1 MINVLT
7 HMSDIMIPMVIFWIV
22 GYGMVS
28 GVKVYETFL
37 KGAKEG
43 LRIVVEIL
51 PTLVGLMMAVG
62 ILRTSGF
69 FELLGKLIGPAT
81 QAVGLPTQLIP
92 LLIVKM
98 FSSSAATCH
107 HCKAFFLLGSDRA
120 GAGYFQ
126 DLRPGLLC
134 RDADINPYEL
144 YRDDF
149 LYHECVFS
157 GGKGNENP
165 LHAAGGTAGNVSGN
179 SGKHFSC
186 GENVMMPGAS
196 CN

>member
-1 MINVLT
+1 M
-7 HMSDIMIPMVIFWIV
+7 
-22 GYGMVS
+22 
-28 GVKVYETFL
+28 
-37 KGAKEG
+37 
-43 LRIVVEIL
+43 RIVVEIL

-62 ILRTSGF
+62 ILRSSGF

-81 QAVGLPTQLIP
+81 QAGT
-92 LLIVKM
+92 
-98 FSSSAATCH
+98 SDAADSAAYR
-107 HCKAFFLLGSDRA
+107 KNVLFLRGYRA

-149 LYHECVFS
+149 LYYECVFS
-157 GGKGNENP
+157 RGKGNENP

-179 SGKHFSC
+179 SGKHFSW

>member
-62 ILRTSGF
+62 ILRSSGF

-98 FSSSAATCH
+98 FS
-107 HCKAFFLLGSDRA
+107 
-120 GAGYFQ
+120 
-126 DLRPGLLC
+126 GLLC

-179 SGKHFSC
+179 DSEYFPC

>member
-69 FELLGKLIGPAT
+69 FELLET
-81 QAVGLPTQLIP
+81 

-98 FSSSAATCH
+98 FSSSAATGLVLDIFKTCGPDSYAGMLTSILMS
-107 HCKAFFLLGSDRA
+107 CTETIFYTMSVYFL
-120 GAGYFQ
+120 
-126 DLRPGLLC
+126 
-134 RDADINPYEL
+134 
-144 YRDDF
+144 
-149 LYHECVFS
+149 
-157 GGKGNENP
+157 
-165 LHAAGGTAGNVSGN
+165 AAKVT
-179 SGKHFSC
+179 KTRYTL
-186 GENVMMPGAS
+186 PGALLATLAGTVAS
-196 CN
+196 IFLAGKM

>member
-81 QAVGLPTQLIP
+81 PAGPRAPRVD
-92 LLIVKM
+92 
-98 FSSSAATCH
+98 H
-107 HCKAFFLLGSDRA
+107 H
-120 GAGYFQ
+120 
-126 DLRPGLLC
+126 
-134 RDADINPYEL
+134 RD
-144 YRDDF
+144 RDDK
-149 LYHECVFS
+149 
-157 GGKGNENP
+157 GGQPHNQHRQMAKQP
-165 LHAAGGTAGNVSGN
+165 QQCRLH
-179 SGKHFSC
+179 
-186 GENVMMPGAS
+186 
-196 CN
+196 

>member
-1 MINVLT
+1 MNALT

-69 FELLGKLIGPAT
+69 FDLFKVVLTWK
-81 QAVGLPTQLIP
+81 
-92 LLIVKM
+92 VKSQNGQNM
-98 FSSSAATCH
+98 VPRESETAE
-107 HCKAFFLLGSDRA
+107 K
-120 GAGYFQ
+120 
-126 DLRPGLLC
+126 
-134 RDADINPYEL
+134 
-144 YRDDF
+144 
-149 LYHECVFS
+149 
-157 GGKGNENP
+157 NENSDC
-165 LHAAGGTAGNVSGN
+165 LS
-179 SGKHFSC
+179 
-186 GENVMMPGAS
+186 
-196 CN
+196 

>member
-1 MINVLT
+1 
-7 HMSDIMIPMVIFWIV
+7 MSDIMIPMVIFWIV

-69 FELLGKLIGPAT
+69 FELLGKLIGT
-81 QAVGLPTQLIP
+81 
-92 LLIVKM
+92 
-98 FSSSAATCH
+98 SDAADSVTY
-107 HCKAFFLLGSDRA
+107 CKNVLFLRGYRA

>member
-69 FELLGKLIGPAT
+69 FELLGKLIGDAGSGT
-81 QAVGLPTQLIP
+81 
-92 LLIVKM
+92 
-98 FSSSAATCH
+98 SDAADPVTY
-107 HCKAFFLLGSDRA
+107 CKNVLFLRGYRA

-134 RDADINPYEL
+134 RDADINPHEL
-144 YRDDF
+144 YRDYF
-149 LYHECVFS
+149 LHHERVFS
-157 GGKGNENP
+157 GSKSNKNP
-165 LHAAGGTAGNVSGN
+165 LHAAGGIAGNVSGN

>member
-1 MINVLT
+1 MTNVLT

-62 ILRTSGF
+62 ILRSSGF

-98 FSSSAATCH
+98 FSFKTCGPDSYAGMLTSILMSCTETIFYTMSVYFLAAKVT
-107 HCKAFFLLGSDRA
+107 KTRYTL
-120 GAGYFQ
+120 
-126 DLRPGLLC
+126 
-134 RDADINPYEL
+134 
-144 YRDDF
+144 
-149 LYHECVFS
+149 
-157 GGKGNENP
+157 
-165 LHAAGGTAGNVSGN
+165 
-179 SGKHFSC
+179 
-186 GENVMMPGAS
+186 PGALLATLAGTVAS
-196 CN
+196 IFLAGKM

>member
-69 FELLGKLIGPAT
+69 FELLGKLIGCGTSDAADPA
-81 QAVGLPTQLIP
+81 AYRKNVL
-92 LLIVKM
+92 
-98 FSSSAATCH
+98 
-107 HCKAFFLLGSDRA
+107 FLRGYRA

>member
-1 MINVLT
+1 MREADRTGDAGCGTSDAADPAAYRKNVL
-7 HMSDIMIPMVIFWIV
+7 FLC
-22 GYGMVS
+22 GY
-28 GVKVYETFL
+28 
-37 KGAKEG
+37 
-43 LRIVVEIL
+43 
-51 PTLVGLMMAVG
+51 
-62 ILRTSGF
+62 
-69 FELLGKLIGPAT
+69 
-81 QAVGLPTQLIP
+81 
-92 LLIVKM
+92 
-98 FSSSAATCH
+98 
-107 HCKAFFLLGSDRA
+107 RA

-134 RDADINPYEL
+134 RDADFDPYEL

-186 GENVMMPGAS
+186 GENVMMPGHHATKS
-196 CN
+196 IADSAK